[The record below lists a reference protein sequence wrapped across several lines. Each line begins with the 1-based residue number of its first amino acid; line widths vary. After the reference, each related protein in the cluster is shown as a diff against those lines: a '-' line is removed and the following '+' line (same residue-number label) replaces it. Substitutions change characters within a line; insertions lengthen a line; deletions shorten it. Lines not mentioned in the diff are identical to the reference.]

1 MSLPWWDVEE
11 FPKVRT
17 LSYPVRERDVPT
29 WGLIKFEAFKEFKHW
44 KPHQPKKVKKI
55 DPVTGIEE
63 TMLQIKKPRVL
74 KNIPLPKMEQ
84 DFHKVFLCWV
94 YSCVST

>member
-1 MSLPWWDVEE
+1 MREFGVQYFEYIQDIMSLPWWYVEE
-11 FPKVRT
+11 LPKVRT
-17 LSYPVRERDVPT
+17 LSYLVRECYVPT

-63 TMLQIKKPRVL
+63 TIL
-74 KNIPLPKMEQ
+74 
-84 DFHKVFLCWV
+84 
-94 YSCVST
+94 

>member
-11 FPKVRT
+11 LPKVRT
-17 LSYPVRERDVPT
+17 LSYPVRERDMPT
-29 WGLIKFEAFKEFKHW
+29 WGLMKFEAFKEFKHW
-44 KPHQPKKVKKI
+44 KRNYPKKVKKI

-63 TMLQIKKPRVL
+63 TILQIKKPRVI

-84 DFHKVFLCWV
+84 DFHKGFLCW
-94 YSCVST
+94 SGE